1 MNFDF
6 PNATA
11 SLDDEALIVQSDM
24 PMLAISSSVMG
35 GGVLMTR
42 TILNMHVNKNYN
54 CDNPADDLRAFAQKR
69 GIAEPVQGFM
79 TAVYLNKTQS
89 VTLREGALTVTAL
102 VTAGVSNA
110 TSAGQSLPAALTPG
124 TINIILLLDA
134 NLTAAALVNAVI
146 LATEA
151 KTASLYQHNV
161 RTPDG
166 LPATGTSTDAICV
179 ACTGRGE
186 TTDYAGPAT
195 VVGWLMARAV
205 RQCIE
210 TALTV

>member
-11 SLDDEALIVQSDM
+11 SLDDEALIVQSDA
-24 PMLAISSSVMG
+24 PLLAISSSVMG

-42 TILNMHVNKNYN
+42 TILNMHVNKSYN
-54 CDNPADDLRAFAQKR
+54 CDNPAEDLRALAQKR

-89 VTLREGALTVTAL
+89 VTLREGALNVTAL

-110 TSAGQSLPAALTPG
+110 TSAGQSRPAALTPG
-124 TINIILLLDA
+124 TINIILLVDA
-134 NLTAAALVNAVI
+134 NLTPAALVNAVI

-166 LPATGTSTDAICV
+166 LPATGTSTDAVCI

-186 TTDYAGPAT
+186 ATNYAGPST
-195 VVGWLMARAV
+195 VIGWLMARAV

-210 TALTV
+210 AALTV